1 MQHTHIHTRALLLI
15 GLIIA
20 PGVGLKVL
28 SDKQKQEEER
38 AMLAVR
44 QVAGEEEEEEEES
57 N

>member
-1 MQHTHIHTRALLLI
+1 MFLMHDTHWKALLLI

-20 PGVGLKVL
+20 PGVGLKCL
-28 SDKQKQEEER
+28 SDRREEEG
-38 AMLAVR
+38 AMLHVR